1 MTDAIAT
8 SAIDAIEANA
18 IDTIDAI
25 EAIDTNAGETIPQI
39 NITLS
44 NNADNA
50 TLHFFSNPVYLSMIN
65 KRLET
70 NKVDNR
76 VNIKFY
82 KKRLVSLFKDMIK
95 GDEMPPN
102 QELKEFY
109 NRFVNTAINYFE
121 MVDKK
126 DIIQSQHNIQGE
138 HIQGE
143 HIQGEH
149 IQGEHIQGEHIQGQP
164 NIEDLP
170 NIEDVNIDKANDL
183 MMKKT
188 IQVASLDNY
197 VITMHDNSS
206 TDFRI
211 IPLKK
216 EIDLKTHDLKTKG
229 VKPRLKKSIN
239 KEEDLS

>member
-1 MTDAIAT
+1 MAEENAIEAN
-8 SAIDAIEANA
+8 AIETNAIEANAIEANA
-18 IDTIDAI
+18 IDVV
-25 EAIDTNAGETIPQI
+25 GEIIPKI

-65 KRLET
+65 KKLET

-126 DIIQSQHNIQGE
+126 DIIQSQHNIEDEGN
-138 HIQGE
+138 I
-143 HIQGEH
+143 
-149 IQGEHIQGEHIQGQP
+149 P
-164 NIEDLP
+164 NQSDTSDLDLP
-170 NIEDVNIDKANDL
+170 NIDKANDL

-197 VITMHDNSS
+197 VITVHDNSS

-216 EIDLKTHDLKTKG
+216 KIDLKTPDLKTKG
-229 VKPRLKKSIN
+229 VKTRLKKS
-239 KEEDLS
+239 KKFEEDLS

>member
-1 MTDAIAT
+1 MNT
-8 SAIDAIEANA
+8 
-18 IDTIDAI
+18 IDTI
-25 EAIDTNAGETIPQI
+25 EAVDNDVGEIIPEI

-65 KRLET
+65 KKLET

-126 DIIQSQHNIQGE
+126 DIIQSQY
-138 HIQGE
+138 
-143 HIQGEH
+143 
-149 IQGEHIQGEHIQGQP
+149 
-164 NIEDLP
+164 NIEGDHDTEGQETIDKESDIPDLDLP
-170 NIEDVNIDKANDL
+170 NIDKANDL

-206 TDFRI
+206 NDFRI

-229 VKPRLKKSIN
+229 VKPKLKKSIN